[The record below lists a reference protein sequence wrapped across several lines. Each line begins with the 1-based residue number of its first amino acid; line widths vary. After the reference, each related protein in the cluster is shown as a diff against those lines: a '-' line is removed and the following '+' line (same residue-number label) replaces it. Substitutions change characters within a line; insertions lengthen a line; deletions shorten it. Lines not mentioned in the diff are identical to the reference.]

1 MKDPLQLFMDKCGMI
16 YNNIQKVWTHVI
28 WSYDPVY
35 WYKII
40 DIYVHIK
47 VH

>member
-1 MKDPLQLFMDKCGMI
+1 MKDPLQLFIDKCGMI

-28 WSYDPVY
+28 WNYDPA
-35 WYKII
+35 YKII
-40 DIYVHIK
+40 DIYVHIN